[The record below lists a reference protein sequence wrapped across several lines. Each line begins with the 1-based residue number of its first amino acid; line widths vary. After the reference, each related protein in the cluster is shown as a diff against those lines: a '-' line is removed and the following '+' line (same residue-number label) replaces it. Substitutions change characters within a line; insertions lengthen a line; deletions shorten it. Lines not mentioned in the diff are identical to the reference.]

1 MYKKLFVGKV
11 FYSFMD
17 SKVNTGMNKNKLYWI
32 FQLVGWTLYFSN
44 EVFAYS
50 LQFGYENQMILQAL
64 ANIILAILLTQSF
77 RFIVKKYNWIVL
89 PLPKLTIRVLIGVWV
104 MTDLLVALNL
114 PLDAK
119 YTGKLLTESP
129 ILAIEYFINLSK
141 PLFVWVLIY
150 LFYHYSEEKRLKEI
164 EQMKLKSSIKE
175 TEAKVLKAQMNP
187 HFMFNALNSIRALVL
202 EDPSKAQQGI
212 TQLSNILRSSLI
224 ADRRTTIS
232 LKEELRTVEDYL
244 ALEKVRYEERLQT
257 KWDVDDDTLG
267 IQVPPMMLQT
277 LVENAIKH
285 GVQKAIGWGFIEIN
299 TGLEN
304 DNLHIKIRNTGQL
317 FSTESDSE
325 AGGFGLK
332 NTAQRLDI
340 LYGNDASFKIYQ
352 ENNLTVC
359 AEIIIPE
366 KNIEHKSNVLVNA
379 EKA

>member
-1 MYKKLFVGKV
+1 
-11 FYSFMD
+11 
-17 SKVNTGMNKNKLYWI
+17 MNKNKLYWI
-32 FQLVGWTLYFSN
+32 FQIGGWSLYFAN
-44 EVFAYS
+44 EIFVYS
-50 LQFGYENQMILQAL
+50 LEYGYESQLVINAF
-64 ANIILAILLTQSF
+64 ANIIIAILLTHIF
-77 RFIVKKYNWIVL
+77 RYIIKKYNWISLSL
-89 PLPKLTIRVLIGVWV
+89 PRLAIRVAFGIFI
-104 MTDLLVALNL
+104 MTDILVALNL
-114 PLDAK
+114 PLDATI
-119 YTGKLLTESP
+119 TGNLLTEKP
-129 ILAIEYFINLSK
+129 IWAIEYFITLAK
-141 PLFVWVLIY
+141 PLLIWSLIY
-150 LFYHYSEEKRLKEI
+150 IFYNYSEEKGQKEI

-202 EDPSKAQQGI
+202 EDPNKAQQGI

-257 KWDVDDDTLG
+257 KWNIDDNTLG

-285 GVQKAIGWGFIEIN
+285 GVQKAINWGFIDISTTLIDEK
-299 TGLEN
+299 LY
-304 DNLHIKIRNTGQL
+304 IKIRNTGQL

-325 AGGFGLK
+325 SGGFGLK

-340 LYGNDASFKIYQ
+340 LYGNEASFKIYQ

-359 AEIIIPE
+359 AEIVIPE
-366 KNIEHKSNVLVNA
+366 KNVAYKNTTLANA
-379 EKA
+379 EVKL

>member
-1 MYKKLFVGKV
+1 
-11 FYSFMD
+11 
-17 SKVNTGMNKNKLYWI
+17 
-32 FQLVGWTLYFSN
+32 
-44 EVFAYS
+44 
-50 LQFGYENQMILQAL
+50 
-64 ANIILAILLTQSF
+64 
-77 RFIVKKYNWIVL
+77 
-89 PLPKLTIRVLIGVWV
+89 

-150 LFYHYSEEKRLKEI
+150 LFYHYSEEKRLKEV

>member
-1 MYKKLFVGKV
+1 
-11 FYSFMD
+11 
-17 SKVNTGMNKNKLYWI
+17 MNKNRLYWI
-32 FQLVGWTLYFSN
+32 FQVVGWTLYFCN
-44 EVFAYS
+44 EILSYS
-50 LQFGYENQMILQAL
+50 IQYGYENQLLFQAL
-64 ANIILAILLTQSF
+64 ANIVITILLTHTF
-77 RFIVKKYNWIVL
+77 RFLVKKYNWIIL
-89 PLPKLTIRVLIGVWV
+89 PLTQLAIRVVVGVFL
-104 MTDLLVALNL
+104 MTLVLVALNL

-119 YTGKLLTESP
+119 YTGELLDHKPTL
-129 ILAIEYFINLSK
+129 IIQYFLTLAK
-141 PLFVWVLIY
+141 PMLIWILIY
-150 LFYHYSEEKRLKEI
+150 GFYHYSEEITYYSEEKRLKEI

-175 TEAKVLKAQMNP
+175 TEAKILKAQMNP

-202 EDPSKAQQGI
+202 EDPNKAQQGI

-257 KWDVDDDTLG
+257 KWNIDDNTLG

-285 GVQKAIGWGFIEIN
+285 GVQKAINWGFIDISTTLIDEK
-299 TGLEN
+299 LY
-304 DNLHIKIRNTGQL
+304 IKIRNTGQL

-325 AGGFGLK
+325 SGGFGLK

-340 LYGNDASFKIYQ
+340 LYGNEASFKIYQ

-359 AEIIIPE
+359 AEIVIPE
-366 KNIEHKSNVLVNA
+366 KNVAYKNTTLANTEVKL
-379 EKA
+379 